1 MGNHSLLQQEDRL
14 LRLGEVLARFPVSRS
29 AWYQGIKD
37 GIYPQQVKLG
47 PRSSAWRASD
57 INALISSVAT
67 KEVNQ

>member
-1 MGNHSLLQQEDRL
+1 MGNHSPLQQEDRL

-57 INALISSVAT
+57 INVLISSIAT
-67 KEVNQ
+67 KEVK

>member
-1 MGNHSLLQQEDRL
+1 MSTNSSLSQEDRL

-57 INALISSVAT
+57 IKALISSTAT
-67 KEVNQ
+67 KEVQQ

>member
-1 MGNHSLLQQEDRL
+1 MGNHSPLQQEDRL

-57 INALISSVAT
+57 INTLISSVAT
-67 KEVNQ
+67 KEVKQ